1 MRILVVDDDES
12 LAKTIRDKL
21 SESYI
26 TDIVFSGRD
35 GIDYAEIS
43 SYDVIVLDSL
53 LPDISGIEVLKT
65 LRLRKI
71 LSPIIFLT
79 GQASFLDKVKALDC
93 GADDYLTKP
102 FDFPEL
108 EARIRALLR
117 RDSLSSKTNTLKV
130 ADLSVD
136 IVKKI
141 VIRGDKTILLRRKE
155 FELLEYLMLKKGKVL
170 NRDMILN
177 HVWDNPGEVTTNIV
191 DVNIK
196 YLRDRIDKPFEKKL
210 IKTVYNFGYKIEA

>member
-1 MRILVVDDDES
+1 MRILIVDNDES
-12 LAKTIRDKL
+12 LAETIRDKL

-35 GIDYAEIS
+35 AIDYAEMN
-43 SYDVIVLDSL
+43 SYDAIVLDLL
-53 LPDISGIEVLKT
+53 LPDINGIKVLKT

-79 GQASFLDKVKALDC
+79 GQTNCIDKVKALDC

-117 RDSLSSKTNTLKV
+117 RDSLSLKTNILKV

-136 IVKKI
+136 IAKKT
-141 VIRGDKTILLRRKE
+141 VIRGDKKICLRRKE
-155 FELLEYLMLKKGKVL
+155 FELLEYLIHKKGKVL

-177 HVWDNPGEVTTNIV
+177 HVWNDPGEVTTNIV

-196 YLRDRIDKPFEKKL
+196 YLRDRVDKPFEKKL

>member
-1 MRILVVDDDES
+1 MRILIVDDDES
-12 LAKTIRDKL
+12 LAETIREKL
-21 SESYI
+21 SKDYI

-35 GIDYAEIS
+35 AIDFAEMS

-53 LPDISGIEVLKT
+53 LPDINGIEVLKT

-79 GQASFLDKVKALDC
+79 GQASCIDKVKALNC

-108 EARIRALLR
+108 EARLRALLR
-117 RDSLSSKTNTLKV
+117 RNSLSLKTNTLKI

-136 IVKKI
+136 IAKKT
-141 VIRGDKTILLRRKE
+141 VIRGNKKIFLRRKE
-155 FELLEYLMLKKGKVL
+155 FELLEYLIHNKGKVL

>member
-1 MRILVVDDDES
+1 MRILIVDDDES
-12 LAKTIRDKL
+12 LAETIREKL
-21 SESYI
+21 SKDYI
-26 TDIVFSGRD
+26 TDIVFSGSD
-35 GIDYAEIS
+35 AIDFAEMS

-53 LPDISGIEVLKT
+53 LPDINGIEVLKT

-79 GQASFLDKVKALDC
+79 GQASCIDKVKALNC

-108 EARIRALLR
+108 EARLRALLR
-117 RDSLSSKTNTLKV
+117 RNSLSLKTNTLKI

-136 IVKKI
+136 IAKKT
-141 VIRGDKTILLRRKE
+141 VIRGNKKIFLRRKE
-155 FELLEYLMLKKGKVL
+155 FELLEYLIHNKGKVL

>member
-1 MRILVVDDDES
+1 MRILIVDDDES
-12 LAKTIRDKL
+12 LAETIRDKL
-21 SESYI
+21 SKDYI

-35 GIDYAEIS
+35 AIDFAEMS

-53 LPDISGIEVLKT
+53 LPDINGIEVLKT

-79 GQASFLDKVKALDC
+79 GQASCIDKVKALNC

-108 EARIRALLR
+108 EARLRALLR
-117 RDSLSSKTNTLKV
+117 RNSLSLKTNTLKI

-136 IVKKI
+136 IAKKT
-141 VIRGDKTILLRRKE
+141 VIRGNKKIFLRRKE
-155 FELLEYLMLKKGKVL
+155 FELLEYLIHNKGKVL

>member
-1 MRILVVDDDES
+1 MRILIVDDDES
-12 LAKTIRDKL
+12 LAETIREKL
-21 SESYI
+21 SKDYI

-35 GIDYAEIS
+35 AIDFAEMS

-53 LPDISGIEVLKT
+53 LPDINGIEVLKT

-79 GQASFLDKVKALDC
+79 GQASCIDKVKALNC

-108 EARIRALLR
+108 EARLRALLR
-117 RDSLSSKTNTLKV
+117 RNSLSLKTNTLKI

-136 IVKKI
+136 IAKKT
-141 VIRGDKTILLRRKE
+141 VIRGNKKIFLRRKE
-155 FELLEYLMLKKGKVL
+155 FELLEYLIHNKGKVL

-196 YLRDRIDKPFEKKL
+196 YLRDRIDRPFEKKL

>member
-1 MRILVVDDDES
+1 MRILIVDDDES
-12 LAKTIRDKL
+12 LAETIREKL
-21 SESYI
+21 SKDYI
-26 TDIVFSGRD
+26 TDIVFSGSD
-35 GIDYAEIS
+35 AIDFAEMS

-53 LPDISGIEVLKT
+53 LPDINGIEVLKT

-79 GQASFLDKVKALDC
+79 GQASCIDKVKALNY

-108 EARIRALLR
+108 EARLRALLR
-117 RDSLSSKTNTLKV
+117 RNSLSLKTNTLKI

-136 IVKKI
+136 IAKKT
-141 VIRGDKTILLRRKE
+141 VIRGNKKIFLRRKE
-155 FELLEYLMLKKGKVL
+155 FELLEYLIHNKGKVL